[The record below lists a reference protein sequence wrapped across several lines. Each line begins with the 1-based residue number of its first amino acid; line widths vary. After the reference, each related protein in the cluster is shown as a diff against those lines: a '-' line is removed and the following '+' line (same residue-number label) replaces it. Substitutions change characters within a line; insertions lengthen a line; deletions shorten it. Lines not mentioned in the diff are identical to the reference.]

1 MYLIIIKYM
10 LGKYNGPYA
19 DGGSDTPK
27 DSSSSASKDDPIT
40 NPDYYSPINNEPT
53 KKDTK
58 VFREK
63 VGVILGAIQ
72 AIGSILSVLAL
83 VVIGIKYMLG
93 SAEEK
98 ANYKQTMIPYIIGVI
113 LVFSSSTLVNA
124 IYKAIY

>member
-1 MYLIIIKYM
+1 M
-10 LGKYNGPYA
+10 LGKYNGKYG
-19 DGGSDTPK
+19 DGGSDTSQ

-40 NPDYYSPINNEPT
+40 NPDYYSPINKEPT